1 MIKIMVSSF
10 IKKIQNKWIRLT
22 DPVKS
27 LDAEEFRKA
36 RLLNRILL
44 PLIVLGYLIQ
54 VEYTLAVGS
63 FGKNDLII
71 YGTLLLLLLA
81 FFLSRSGKFKL
92 GIALTLSFSSLSLF
106 MYVILS
112 AAKFDAIGILYYLI
126 IPILIAESFLSRR
139 SYFITSAMI
148 LMGIVGL
155 SFWDFGNEVIDLF
168 FFFTTIF
175 IVIWFISHARHQL
188 ERERQASLSES
199 EANLAALIEN
209 SPDRIWSIDCSSRL
223 ILGNRQFL
231 DEMVRVLGHRPEKG
245 DLLLSEGLP
254 RAYYEEWLEYYGRVL
269 AGERFSVE
277 AQLNHTEN
285 ARFVE
290 YRFNPIFSPMGQ
302 VTGAAVM
309 ARDIT
314 ERKQAEFLLREVNE
328 QLEQRVQERTAEL
341 VQASRAKDEFL
352 ASMSHELRTPLNGIM
367 GLSESLQEG
376 TYGSLQPGQ
385 IEKLN
390 LIAENGRHLLEL
402 INDILDL
409 SKMEA
414 GKLDL
419 RFAAIKVEAVCQA
432 ALRIIKQSADQ
443 KRLKIS
449 FTIASG
455 IDIMQVDARR
465 VKQMIVNLLSNA
477 VKFTP
482 KDGDIGL
489 EVSREGAD
497 VIRFTVWDTGIGI
510 PAEKLQKLFV
520 PFVQLDS
527 SLSRQYAGTGLGLAL
542 VRNLAEL
549 HGGKVGV
556 ESQTGKG
563 SRFYFT
569 ISNQAI
575 SAESID
581 SLTPSAP
588 LMLMDTTD
596 SKQGEKKCI
605 LLVEDNPANM
615 LVTNDF
621 LENHGYQ
628 VVTASNGF
636 DAIETAQMHQ
646 PDLILM
652 DIQMPGMNGFEA
664 IKRLREKPQF
674 DSVSII
680 ALTALVM
687 PGDRER
693 CLEAGANEY
702 LAKPVSLKE
711 LLHTVQS
718 LLK

>member
-1 MIKIMVSSF
+1 M
-10 IKKIQNKWIRLT
+10 WIGLT

-44 PLIVLGYLIQ
+44 PLIVMGYLIQ

-63 FGKNDLII
+63 FGKIDLII

-81 FFLSRSGKFKL
+81 FFFSRSGKFKL

-112 AAKFDAIGILYYLI
+112 ASRFDAIGILYYLI

-148 LMGIVGL
+148 LMGILSL
-155 SFWDFGNEVIDLF
+155 SFWDFGNEVINLF

-175 IVIWFISHARHQL
+175 IVIWFISHARRQL

-231 DEMVRVLGHRPEKG
+231 DEVVRILGHKPERG

-254 RAYYEEWLEYYGRVL
+254 RAYYVEWLGYYGRVL

-277 AQLNHTEN
+277 AKLNHTEN

-352 ASMSHELRTPLNGIM
+352 ASMSHELRTPLNGIL

-385 IEKLN
+385 IEKLI

-432 ALRIIKQSADQ
+432 ALRIVKQSADQ

-449 FTIASG
+449 FSIASG
-455 IDIMQVDARR
+455 IDIMRADARR

-510 PAEKLQKLFV
+510 PAEKLQKLFM

-549 HGGKVGV
+549 HGGNVGV
-556 ESQTGKG
+556 ESQKGKG

-569 ISNQAI
+569 ISNQTLPT
-575 SAESID
+575 ETID
-581 SLTPSAP
+581 SLVLSAP
-588 LMLMDTTD
+588 LMHMDTTD
-596 SKQGEKKCI
+596 SKLGEKKCI

-711 LLHTVQS
+711 LLHTIQS